1 MGADGRFFVLF
12 AQLLWKFVEM
22 VIFGLSRRLPIEGT
36 FSKWVLMTTLLQRAV
51 NGCQM
56 TFLDAYQVRASFFK
70 SASTLDTLTVA
81 NCLPQL
87 AAR

>member
-1 MGADGRFFVLF
+1 
-12 AQLLWKFVEM
+12 
-22 VIFGLSRRLPIEGT
+22 
-36 FSKWVLMTTLLQRAV
+36 MTTLLQRIV

-56 TFLDAYQVRASFFK
+56 AFFDAYQVRASFFK

-87 AAR
+87 AARQTDDILTQRLFQLYFPRTFQQISFSGYILAVFNAYQLEG

>member
-1 MGADGRFFVLF
+1 MVRHRLLCGDFFICDFFVDFRKDSYIL
-12 AQLLWKFVEM
+12 AILVGYLLR
-22 VIFGLSRRLPIEGT
+22 G
-36 FSKWVLMTTLLQRAV
+36 LMTTLLQRIV

-56 TFLDAYQVRASFFK
+56 AFFDAYQVRASFFK